1 MRPALRSL
9 RLTTPLGSLCLAAL
23 GLAGCASTPDEAQ
36 PSSLDDTAF
45 NVAGGVTMERLVDGP
60 IGEFLTHVSG
70 QIQAWSNYQLS
81 VSKKDVP
88 RRRAVENDLQ
98 RLTRTREEEL
108 VHELQ
113 TGAPRNR
120 AISAAALGFTRSETA
135 LGPLLA
141 AVDDADGEVQR
152 NALFALGVLADPDT
166 ILDPVLEQVTD
177 AVSEKTRLNASYAVM
192 QVLGSRELD
201 TRLNTEERH
210 LEALRSALFDP
221 EPGVRVHAAKA
232 IQLTGDVESLEILGD
247 LLEDDA
253 ALVCRAAAQAIRGV
267 GEKRDEHYFDAA
279 QLLFESW
286 QESKGTKKSLLY
298 QEMAL
303 LAGQAW
309 SDKELDRW
317 RAWAYSSNR

>member
-1 MRPALRSL
+1 MRTASRSL
-9 RLTTPLGSLCLAAL
+9 RLPLALALAAL
-23 GLAGCASTPDEAQ
+23 TGCASTPKDAAPAE
-36 PSSLDDTAF
+36 PDRDII
-45 NVAGGVTMERLVDGP
+45 VEGGVTMERLIDGP
-60 IGEFLTHVSG
+60 IGEYLTHVSG
-70 QIQAWSNYQLS
+70 QIKAWNNYQLS

-98 RLTRTREEEL
+98 RLTRTRLEEL
-108 VHELQ
+108 IDQLQ
-113 TGAPRNR
+113 MGAPRNR
-120 AISAAALGFTRSETA
+120 AISAAALGFTRTPEA

-141 AVDDADGEVQR
+141 AVDDDDPEVQR
-152 NALFALGVLADPDT
+152 KALFGLGVLADPDT

-177 AVSEKTRLNASYAVM
+177 AVSETTRLNASYAVM
-192 QVLGSRELD
+192 QVLGSRELEQ
-201 TRLNTEERH
+201 RLNTEERH
-210 LEALRSALFDP
+210 LESLRSALFDP
-221 EPGVRVHAAKA
+221 EPGVRVHTAKA
-232 IQLTGDVESLEILGD
+232 IQLTGDVDSLDILGD

-253 ALVCRAAAQAIRGV
+253 ALVIRAAAQAIRGI

-309 SDKELDRW
+309 SDGEIERW
-317 RAWAYSSNR
+317 RAWAYSTNR